1 MSQYNVGIIRNLIGR
16 RVGLKRPP
24 LDVPI
29 HLSRDRRT
37 PKLHSI
43 QYDRISIQIM
53 HFDDMLRV
61 SVLYDCCGKSEMILH
76 IFEGVTQHHG
86 FHAHVVVPCNNDDI
100 LTRKPTE
107 MLYEAFKPV
116 LHSHKVVLN
125 VQRRPVPTMTE
136 HITFR
141 NLEWMSVCVRS
152 GADFHCSHV

>member
-1 MSQYNVGIIRNLIGR
+1 MSQQDVGILRNFITR
-16 RVGLKRPP
+16 SVGLKGPS

-37 PKLHSI
+37 PKLHSV

-86 FHAHVVVPCNNDDI
+86 LHAHVVVPGNKDDM

-107 MLYEAFKPV
+107 MLYEAFKPF

-125 VQRRPVPTMTE
+125 VQRRPIPTMTK
-136 HITFR
+136 HITCR
-141 NLEWMSVCVRS
+141 NLEWMSVCVRD
-152 GADFHCSHV
+152 GAYFH

>member
-1 MSQYNVGIIRNLIGR
+1 MSEYNVGIIRNLIGR

-86 FHAHVVVPCNNDDI
+86 FHTQIMVPCNNDDM
-100 LTRKPTE
+100 LTRKHT
-107 MLYEAFKPV
+107 
-116 LHSHKVVLN
+116 
-125 VQRRPVPTMTE
+125 
-136 HITFR
+136 
-141 NLEWMSVCVRS
+141 
-152 GADFHCSHV
+152 